1 MTVSAK
7 ISKMKKG
14 TSHTLSIR
22 TKMTVIIAM
31 FTAVILAVIWLLF
44 VVFLD
49 GFYKQTKYHE
59 IQNCVKT
66 VETHIND
73 DVSDLSDIIAEL
85 CQKTNSSILVI
96 RTTGTASESISFI
109 KPRDILSNSFA
120 VSAIIDNAK
129 EAGGVSSYTFDS
141 SSSAFDSRSGTEN
154 SMLYAKITNGSVI
167 LINAQL
173 TPVDATT
180 TTIMRLLVI
189 VSVLFITAAVIVGL
203 IISKTLS
210 VPLTKLTATA
220 EKIGT
225 PEYKKLQGDPGCRE
239 TAELNETLSKASV
252 ELQKVDDL
260 RRELVANVSH
270 DLRTPLTMISG
281 YGEMMRDIPGENNAE
296 NIQIIIDEAE
306 HLNRLVNDLLSLS
319 KLESGMDGLNI
330 EEFNVTCSLS
340 ALIARYSTM
349 RAVEGY
355 TIDFEYGGEYVIK
368 GDELKLMQV
377 FYNLINNA
385 INYTG
390 DSKRVLIKQTEV
402 NDGGKP
408 YLRFDIID
416 DGDGILPEN
425 LPYIW
430 DRYYKENRAHKRAGV
445 GTGLGLSIVKKIV
458 EQHGGKYGVIS
469 EPGRGADFY
478 IMLCID

>member
-1 MTVSAK
+1 M
-7 ISKMKKG
+7 
-14 TSHTLSIR
+14 R
-22 TKMTVIIAM
+22 TKMTVIIAL
-31 FTAVILAVIWLLF
+31 FTAVILTVIWLLF

-49 GFYKQTKYHE
+49 NFYKQTKYRE

-66 VETHIND
+66 VEAHIND
-73 DVSDLSDIIAEL
+73 DTSGLSDIVAEL

-96 RTTGTASESISFI
+96 RASGTRSESISFI

-120 VSAIIDNAK
+120 VSAIIEDAQA
-129 EAGGVSSYTFDS
+129 AGGVSSYTFDNS
-141 SSSAFDSRSGTEN
+141 SNSIENRSSTENN
-154 SMLYAKITNGSVI
+154 SMLYAKITSGSVI

-180 TTIMRLLVI
+180 NTIMRLLVI
-189 VSVLFITAAVIVGL
+189 VSVLFTTAAVIVGL
-203 IISKTLS
+203 IIAKTLS

-225 PEYKKLQGDPGCRE
+225 PEYKELEGDPGCRE
-239 TAELNETLSKASV
+239 TAELNETLSKASA
-252 ELQKVDDL
+252 ELQKVEGL
-260 RRELVANVSH
+260 RRELIANVSH

-306 HLNRLVNDLLSLS
+306 HLNRLVNDILSLS
-319 KLESGMDGLNI
+319 KLESGMDELNMT
-330 EEFNVTCSLS
+330 EFNVTLSLS
-340 ALIARYSTM
+340 ALIGRYSTM

-355 TIDFEYGGEYVIK
+355 TLDFEYEKEYVIT
-368 GDELKLMQV
+368 GDELKLTQV

-390 DSKRVLIKQTEV
+390 PSKRVLIKQTETV
-402 NDGGKP
+402 YEGKN

-430 DRYYKENRAHKRAGV
+430 ERYYKENRAHKRAGV

-458 EQHGGKYGVIS
+458 EQHSGLYGVIS
-469 EPGRGADFY
+469 EPGKGSDFY
-478 IMLCID
+478 IMLSL

>member
-1 MTVSAK
+1 MKNDTSRA
-7 ISKMKKG
+7 ISM
-14 TSHTLSIR
+14 R
-22 TKMTVIIAM
+22 TKMTVIIAL
-31 FTAVILAVIWLLF
+31 FTAVILTVIWLLF

-49 GFYKQTKYHE
+49 SFYKQTKYNE
-59 IQNCVKT
+59 IQSSVKMI
-66 VETHIND
+66 EAHIND
-73 DVSDLSDIIAEL
+73 DSSGLSDIVAEL
-85 CQKTNSSILVI
+85 CRKTNASMLVVRTSDVSSE
-96 RTTGTASESISFI
+96 TISFI
-109 KPRDILSNSFA
+109 KPRDILANSFA
-120 VSAIIDNAK
+120 VSAIIEDARS
-129 EAGGVSSYTFDS
+129 AGGESSYSFDNS
-141 SSSAFDSRSGTEN
+141 DNTVDSRSGTEN
-154 SMLYAKITNGSVI
+154 NSILYAKITNGSVI

-203 IISKTLS
+203 IIAKTLS
-210 VPLTKLTATA
+210 VPLIKLTATA

-225 PEYKKLQGDPGCRE
+225 PEYKKLQGYQGCRE
-239 TAELNETLSKASV
+239 TAELNETLSKASA

-260 RRELVANVSH
+260 RRELIANVSH

-319 KLESGMDGLNI
+319 KLESGMDGLNMT
-330 EEFNVTCSLS
+330 EFNVTAGLS
-340 ALIARYSTM
+340 ALISRYSTM

-355 TIDFEYGGEYVIK
+355 TLDFEYEKEYVIT

-385 INYTG
+385 INYAG
-390 DSKRVLIKQTEV
+390 PSKRVLIRQTETE
-402 NDGGKP
+402 NGGRDC
-408 YLRFDIID
+408 LRFDIID
-416 DGDGILPEN
+416 DGEGILPEN

-458 EQHGGKYGVIS
+458 EQHGGLYGVIS
-469 EPGRGADFY
+469 EPGKGSDFY
-478 IMLCID
+478 IMLHR